1 MLNQLHDNK
10 TIDLFIDVKLL
21 KDNNIYFSLYR
32 KSESFLLNFA
42 AVLFNSMF
50 ATNLTCKDV
59 SGNNI
64 TPRPSTYSQGSFEF
78 RRGEGNTYIVISN
91 STTDQT
97 LTLTDHKLNAVIPN
111 RTVVSGFPQ
120 YVVESGTNHVSYKV
134 TEKWAYVGSDT
145 IITASALY
153 YSGVIDTTL
162 NYRQVMLAKDVFNPE
177 IELQSNSLIEWSYI
191 IKISL

>member
-1 MLNQLHDNK
+1 MLSQLHDSE
-10 TIDLFIDVKLL
+10 TIDLFIDIKLL
-21 KDNNIYFSLYR
+21 KDDNIYFSLYR
-32 KSESFLLNFA
+32 KAESFLLNFA

-64 TPRPSTYSQGSFEF
+64 TPRPSVYNQIPFEF
-78 RRGEGNTYIVISN
+78 RMGEGNTYIVISN

-97 LTLTDHKLNAVIPN
+97 LNWTDHKLNVVISS
-111 RTVVSGFPQ
+111 RTLMSGFPQ
-120 YVVESGTNHVSYKV
+120 YRVENGTNYVSYKV
-134 TEKWAYVGSDT
+134 IDKWAYTGSDT

-153 YSGVIDTTL
+153 YYGVIDTTQ
-162 NYRQVMLAKDVFNPE
+162 NYRQVMIAKDVFDPA